1 MKSIKT
7 ISIKCETKDT
17 MKLEDMTVMQG
28 GLKERTD
35 ADYEKIKK
43 SILTYSFSF
52 PFFIWRSGKTNY
64 LLDGTGRYTCLTK
77 MQNEEG
83 YIVPELPVVYIQCR
97 NKADAKQKLLR
108 LNSQYG
114 KLTRESVL
122 EFAEDIDLNFDEIA
136 LPDTIIDFT
145 DQGGEIAETE
155 GDDEAPEVDEK
166 SEPVSKRGEMY
177 ELGNSIL
184 MCGDST
190 DAEDVA
196 RLMGG
201 EKAGV
206 IFCDPPYGMGLD
218 TDYSSMKN
226 KLEFAEGKNI
236 KNGKKYAQ
244 GIVDEFKPELIT
256 TIFEN
261 FGYCKEIFLWGADY
275 FAEMLEDK
283 NNGSWV
289 VWDKRASAENDLA
302 KDESADKMYGS
313 CFELCWSKNK
323 HKRDIAR
330 VKWASVFGTEQEFDH
345 KRYHPTQKP
354 IKLIEWF
361 MTRYARGGQLVV
373 DLYGGSGSTLIGCEK
388 NSLRCRTMELD
399 PHYCDVIRKRYTL
412 FAKQNGL
419 KITSGCL
426 E

>member
-1 MKSIKT
+1 
-7 ISIKCETKDT
+7 
-17 MKLEDMTVMQG
+17 
-28 GLKERTD
+28 
-35 ADYEKIKK
+35 
-43 SILTYSFSF
+43 
-52 PFFIWRSGKTNY
+52 
-64 LLDGTGRYTCLTK
+64 
-77 MQNEEG
+77 
-83 YIVPELPVVYIQCR
+83 
-97 NKADAKQKLLR
+97 
-108 LNSQYG
+108 
-114 KLTRESVL
+114 
-122 EFAEDIDLNFDEIA
+122 
-136 LPDTIIDFT
+136 
-145 DQGGEIAETE
+145 
-155 GDDEAPEVDEK
+155 
-166 SEPVSKRGEMY
+166 
-177 ELGNSIL
+177 

-190 DAEDVA
+190 NAEDVA

-201 EKAGV
+201 VKADMV
-206 IFCDPPYGMGLD
+206 FTDPPYGMGLD

-244 GIVDEFKPELIT
+244 GIVDAFKPELIT
-256 TIFEN
+256 TVFEN

-289 VWDKRASAENDLA
+289 VWDKRASAENDLE

-330 VKWASVFGTEQEFDH
+330 VKWAGVFGTEQEFDH

-388 NSLRCRTMELD
+388 NGLRCRTMELD

-419 KITSGCL
+419 KLTSGCL
-426 E
+426 EQQGDNKEKVWANLIHRT